1 MEKTRPPK
9 QHDLAT
15 HIFWPQFRC
24 VFTQPQITLE
34 LSPTPARNAAMSS
47 GHARQQRIH
56 PKQHVRH
63 LKHRNWW
70 RMYCWG
76 DLKHWSIWA
85 CKNTYVGVIPPNPL
99 NKIWSRMSRVSR
111 KMVDENHPV
120 ELRMPSTL
128 CDLGGIFT
136 LSTLSGFCH
145 KYETSLGWIPPTGPR
160 GTSIYLHIYIHRS
173 LHLSK
178 FKVRIFQ
185 RSGLMN
191 IQICSN

>member
-1 MEKTRPPK
+1 METTRPPK

-15 HIFWPQFRC
+15 QIFWSEFRC

-76 DLKHWSIWA
+76 DLKHWSTWA
-85 CKNTYVGVIPPNPL
+85 CENILYIYINVLGWSPPNTL
-99 NKIWSRMSRVSR
+99 NKIWSRMSRMSR
-111 KMVDENHPV
+111 KMVDKNHLLELGCRQHSGIPV
-120 ELRMPSTL
+120 GYSPVNSFTILSQVWNISRMN
-128 CDLGGIFT
+128 
-136 LSTLSGFCH
+136 
-145 KYETSLGWIPPTGPR
+145 PTN
-160 GTSIYLHIYIHRS
+160 GT
-173 LHLSK
+173 
-178 FKVRIFQ
+178 
-185 RSGLMN
+185 
-191 IQICSN
+191 